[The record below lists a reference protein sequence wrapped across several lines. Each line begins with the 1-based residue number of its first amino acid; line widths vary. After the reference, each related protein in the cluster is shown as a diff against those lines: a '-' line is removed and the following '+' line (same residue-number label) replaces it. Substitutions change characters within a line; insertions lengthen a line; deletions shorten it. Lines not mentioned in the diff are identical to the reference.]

1 MAVGLLP
8 PRESRAISQGWNAS
22 DIPDLSGKT
31 AVVTGGNGGLGLSTV
46 RQLLAHGANVIVS
59 TRDLDRGKAAVQGL
73 GPQPGSA
80 EVLRLDLADLASV
93 RDFAEQ
99 VGQLLS
105 GLDLLVNNAG
115 IMMTPPHLT
124 TDGFESQIGTNHLGH
139 FALTGLLLGALRER
153 SGSRVVSVSSI
164 AHRSGDISV
173 DNVEELHTLN
183 DGYTP
188 TLAYGRSK
196 MANLLFTY
204 ELQRRLARYGIPVV
218 AVAAHPGI
226 SSTNLAS
233 HLFPQRLAPLV
244 RPVFERV
251 VQDADAGALPTLR
264 AATDPNVLGGEYYGP
279 RHLGES
285 RGAPVRVI
293 STDAS
298 HDATTA
304 ARLWDSSQRLT
315 GVSYLS

>member
-1 MAVGLLP
+1 M
-8 PRESRAISQGWNAS
+8 SQGWNAS
-22 DIPDLSGKT
+22 DIPDLSGRT
-31 AVVTGGNGGLGLSTV
+31 AVVTGGNGGLGLSTAQ
-46 RQLLAHGANVIVS
+46 QLLAHGADVILSSRDVERGETAVKGTGR
-59 TRDLDRGKAAVQGL
+59 TRGQAT
-73 GPQPGSA
+73 
-80 EVLRLDLADLASV
+80 VLRLDLADLTSV
-93 RDFAEQ
+93 HEFAEE
-99 VGQLLS
+99 VARVVS

-115 IMMTPPHLT
+115 IMMTPPRLT
-124 TDGFESQIGTNHLGH
+124 ADGFESQVGTNHLGH
-139 FALTGLLLGALRER
+139 FALTGLLLPLLRDGAH
-153 SGSRVVSVSSI
+153 SRVVSVSSL
-164 AHRSGDISV
+164 AHRSGDITV
-173 DNVEELHTLN
+173 DNVDQIHELDDN
-183 DGYTP
+183 YTP

-204 ELQRRLARYGIPVV
+204 ELHRRLARHGIPVM

-226 SSTNLAS
+226 SSTNLGN
-233 HLFPQRLAPLV
+233 HLVPDRLAPAL

-279 RHLGES
+279 RRLGES
-285 RGAPVRVI
+285 RGAPVRVV

-298 HDATTA
+298 HNAETA